1 MPMQNRRLP
10 RRKRGAMGRDRVAG
24 AARRYATGPRRRSL
38 VGYLRRSLSAANATT
53 PLSTPSAVTT
63 LPASISG
70 TASTHAYALLANRST
85 AQPIRAQWNFFMPIS
100 SRASDLTE
108 KLLAAK
114 PLGSQCDHAAE
125 YPKRS
130 YRA

>member
-1 MPMQNRRLP
+1 
-10 RRKRGAMGRDRVAG
+10 
-24 AARRYATGPRRRSL
+24 
-38 VGYLRRSLSAANATT
+38 GYLRRSLSAANATT

-130 YRA
+130 YRASRVHLRHGRCVRVGGEKEQGTPHHRAIPLLHPLLPS